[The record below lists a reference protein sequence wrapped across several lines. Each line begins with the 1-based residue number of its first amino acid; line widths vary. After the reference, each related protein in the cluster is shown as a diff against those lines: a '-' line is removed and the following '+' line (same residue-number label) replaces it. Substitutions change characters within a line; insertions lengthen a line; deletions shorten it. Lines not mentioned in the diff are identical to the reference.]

1 MLDLFS
7 MSAPGMHVCG
17 LFCTYSALLCIFA
30 IIAAA
35 AVAAVMIVQI
45 DSYMQIL
52 LAVALRPKKTKQLRR
67 YWNISHWTLGRA
79 ALLLGIANIF
89 IGMYISSVAYK
100 NIIAQ
105 AVVLG
110 GLFILYMLKRDV
122 DYLRVP
128 VVPAEEERL
137 LSEAYGH
144 GMCSVLPCA

>member
-1 MLDLFS
+1 ML
-7 MSAPGMHVCG
+7 
-17 LFCTYSALLCIFA
+17 
-30 IIAAA
+30 
-35 AVAAVMIVQI
+35 
-45 DSYMQIL
+45 QIL

-67 YWNISHWTLGRA
+67 YWNLSHWTLGRA
-79 ALLLGIANIF
+79 ALLLAVANIF
-89 IGMYISSVAYK
+89 IGMYISHVAYK

-110 GLFILYMLKRDV
+110 GLFIIYMLKRDV

-144 GMCSVLPCA
+144 GTFLKSACRVWHLNLTALPGMDGLASGHNIFCCKHA